1 MKSFTL
7 ETALLLC
14 SLSWISVS
22 VSEPQTVEVQP
33 GEKVTLQCSNISK
46 APSMTEWFR
55 VVNRTK
61 ASCISSMHGSAD
73 KASLCDGFQ
82 NGKFE
87 MHSNISTVFLKIKR
101 VDLSDSGLYLCG
113 FYINLHTVIADVKEL
128 SVQGNG
134 DSDDSESDDEEHFK
148 SKKECDGRTVL
159 MSVVLG
165 VVILLFTIVLIVLAV
180 KIRKLKTAANKE
192 PQPERNKNLGSD
204 DLNYA
209 ALSFQPK
216 PKRNRRPASEREELG
231 VVYAATR

>member
-1 MKSFTL
+1 MYKS
-7 ETALLLC
+7 
-14 SLSWISVS
+14 
-22 VSEPQTVEVQP
+22 
-33 GEKVTLQCSNISK
+33 G
-46 APSMTEWFR
+46 
-55 VVNRTK
+55 
-61 ASCISSMHGSAD
+61 D

-87 MHSNISTVFLKIKR
+87 MLSNISTVFLKIKR
-101 VDLSDSGLYLCG
+101 VDLSDSGLYFCG
-113 FYINLHTVIADVKEL
+113 FYIKTHTVIADVKEL
-128 SVQGNG
+128 SVQDNG

-159 MSVVLG
+159 MSVVLV

-209 ALSFQPK
+209 VLSFQPK